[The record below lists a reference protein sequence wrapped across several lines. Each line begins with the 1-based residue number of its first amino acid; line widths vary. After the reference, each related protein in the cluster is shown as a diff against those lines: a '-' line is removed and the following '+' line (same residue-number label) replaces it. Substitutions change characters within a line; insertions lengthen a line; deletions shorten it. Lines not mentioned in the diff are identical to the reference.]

1 VTPRTPYNTLSHE
14 FDGFLFAPIGAERN
28 GMSLSVISALT
39 RLNIDPWGEAARLA
53 ELSKEKAIDALAPII
68 ARVPAGEWTAVD
80 VPAIARRLVD
90 ALPRHEVIAPS
101 VARVPIS
108 GEARSRAIYLAFL
121 VILAVFYFGLVAR
134 PQPPAVADATPS
146 AQAAPSAPS
155 DAPH

>member
-1 VTPRTPYNTLSHE
+1 MTARTPYDTLSHE

-39 RLNIDPWGEAARLA
+39 RLNIDPWGEAALLA
-53 ELSKEKAIDALAPII
+53 KLSKEKAIDALAPII

-80 VPAIARRLVD
+80 IPAIARRLVD
-90 ALPRHEVIAPS
+90 ALPRHDEVIAPS
-101 VARVPIS
+101 VAPVPFS

-134 PQPPAVADATPS
+134 PQLPSAVDATPS
-146 AQAAPSAPS
+146 AQS